1 MHLISHLKKVHNT
14 KLTYL
19 CYICNAKIARKD
31 GLKLHIETVH
41 EGKKPF
47 KCDLCKTNQGFRYPS
62 GLKSH
67 LREVH
72 GSPREKKLLPCEICK
87 KGFTSQQALRI
98 HVSAVH
104 EGKKPFKCD
113 TCGTCFPYKCDLKS
127 HVEAVHL
134 ELKPYVCSECPY
146 KCYQKRDLMN
156 HFEKVHEGKESKP
169 TKQKYDKKDKASHE
183 DEKSFNVK
191 PLLKCNLCGFNT
203 ELSMDL
209 KKHLSNH
216 ATMKPLFCA
225 MCDSDFKEKIKL
237 KQHIE
242 LVHGKKVPLDSL

>member
-1 MHLISHLKKVHNT
+1 MKERSHSSVTCAKQIKV
-14 KLTYL
+14 
-19 CYICNAKIARKD
+19 
-31 GLKLHIETVH
+31 
-41 EGKKPF
+41 
-47 KCDLCKTNQGFRYPS
+47 FRYPS
-62 GLKSH
+62 GLKKHVS
-67 LREVH
+67 EVH

-169 TKQKYDKKDKASHE
+169 IKQKYDKKDKAIHE
-183 DEKSFNVK
+183 DEKSVNVK

-209 KKHLSNH
+209 KKHLLSNH

-225 MCDSDFKEKIKL
+225 MCDNSFN
-237 KQHIE
+237 
-242 LVHGKKVPLDSL
+242 SS